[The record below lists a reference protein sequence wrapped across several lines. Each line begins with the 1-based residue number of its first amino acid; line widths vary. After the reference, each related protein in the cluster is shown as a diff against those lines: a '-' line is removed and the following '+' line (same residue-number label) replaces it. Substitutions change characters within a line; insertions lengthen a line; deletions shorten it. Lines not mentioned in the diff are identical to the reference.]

1 MSGYSRF
8 FLFSLTLM
16 TAVLTIGC
24 DDDDDSADKAQVE
37 VRLTDRPGDYEEV
50 NIDIQDVQVNP
61 SDDNQ
66 NWISLMDNN
75 DKGVYDLL
83 TLTNGQDTL
92 LGSISLTAN
101 KLSQIRLI
109 LGNNNTIKVN
119 GTIYDL
125 ITPSAQQSG
134 LKLNL
139 QQTLEEGVTYTILI
153 DFDAA
158 KSIVARGNNTFSLKP
173 VLRVI
178 SEATSGS
185 IIGSITPQASNPA
198 IYAILDAD
206 TIATTFPDETGKFLL
221 KALKIG
227 SYSVAFEPAEGY
239 LSKEIQ
245 DVTVTIGNVTNLGP
259 IIIEETPPTR
269 QPGDL
274 D

>member
-1 MSGYSRF
+1 MWSKMK
-8 FLFSLTLM
+8 LFGWAVVGF
-16 TAVLTIGC
+16 AVLVVVSC
-24 DDDDDSADKAQVE
+24 DDDDDSVDRAQIE

-66 NWISLMDNN
+66 SWISLMDNN
-75 DKGVYDLL
+75 DKGIYDLL

-92 LGSISLTAN
+92 LGTVSLTAN

-109 LGNNNTIKVN
+109 LGTNNTVKVN
-119 GTIYDL
+119 GEVFDL

-139 QQTLEEGVTYTILI
+139 QETLEEGVTYTILI

-158 KSIVARGNNTFSLKP
+158 KSIVARGNKTYSLKP

-185 IIGSITPQASNPA
+185 ITGIITPLASKPA
-198 IYAILDAD
+198 VYAILDSD
-206 TIATTFPDETGKFLL
+206 TVDTSFPDETGKFLL
-221 KALKIG
+221 KALPIG
-227 SYSVAFEPAEGY
+227 KYAVTFEPTAGY
-239 LSKEIQ
+239 VSRKID
-245 DVTVTIGNVTNLGP
+245 DVDVTIGNVTNLGQVT
-259 IIIEETPPTR
+259 IEAEPPTR
-269 QPGDL
+269 QQ
-274 D
+274 